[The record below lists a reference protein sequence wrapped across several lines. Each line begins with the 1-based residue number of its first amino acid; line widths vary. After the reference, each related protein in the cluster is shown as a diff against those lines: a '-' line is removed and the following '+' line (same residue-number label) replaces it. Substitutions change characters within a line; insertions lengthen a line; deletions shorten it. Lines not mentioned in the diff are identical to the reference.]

1 MEAPGS
7 FEEWEVCFHTRCS
20 EVPKL
25 AGSSRCNVGPSR
37 QLFSE
42 DSSYY
47 TDLPRTIQCKDNSC
61 DPWLRKPLTCGFL
74 WVCAR
79 GSLFLVLLP

>member
-7 FEEWEVCFHTRCS
+7 FEEWEVCFHPTCS
-20 EVPKL
+20 EVPQL
-25 AGSSRCNVGPSR
+25 GASRWNVGPSS

-42 DSSYY
+42 DNSLYM
-47 TDLPRTIQCKDNSC
+47 DLPRTIYCNGNSC
-61 DPWLRKPLTCGFL
+61 GPWPRKPLTCEFL

-79 GSLFLVLLP
+79 DSLFLVLLP